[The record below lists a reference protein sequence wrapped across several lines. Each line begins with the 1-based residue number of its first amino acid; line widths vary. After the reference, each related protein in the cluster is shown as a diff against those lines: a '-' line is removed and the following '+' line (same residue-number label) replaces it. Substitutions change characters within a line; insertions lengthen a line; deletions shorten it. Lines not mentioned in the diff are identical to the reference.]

1 MVAWSLAY
9 LDLSG
14 LLMRRLPP
22 RLRGLSRYAAHHNAI
37 RDMVD
42 SLRPVRSGNM
52 QTRFTSGGVVRKGQ
66 AVAATPSAS
75 GQAVWL

>member
-1 MVAWSLAY
+1 
-9 LDLSG
+9 
-14 LLMRRLPP
+14 
-22 RLRGLSRYAAHHNAI
+22 
-37 RDMVD
+37 MVD

-66 AVAATPSAS
+66 AGAATSSAS